1 VLALPSA
8 FTSVASVLL
17 EADAPAV
24 NSLLRRAWGSPST
37 LGGTEV
43 APTYEVKSAQTVL
56 PLDPGSRCA
65 CAPARRR
72 TPRKPNPNAGYCHDR
87 TEGGEPS
94 PSPNGY
100 KREHEVDIGSL
111 SPPYKSLPQTAGSAG
126 RYLGWWRVRMWR
138 IRLCSDA
145 GMTRLPRM

>member
-1 VLALPSA
+1 MLAFPSA

-56 PLDPGSRCA
+56 PLDLGAGVP
-65 CAPARRR
+65 APWLVVEH
-72 TPRKPNPNAGYCHDR
+72 P
-87 TEGGEPS
+87 ES
-94 PSPNGY
+94 PIPMPDTATTAQRAVNHL
-100 KREHEVDIGSL
+100 R
-111 SPPYKSLPQTAGSAG
+111 PPMATSVSMRFTSA
-126 RYLGWWRVRMWR
+126 V
-138 IRLCSDA
+138 
-145 GMTRLPRM
+145 